1 MEIEEIK
8 KIYSGYSNIY
18 DLIFKRFFYPR
29 QRHVIESLNIQPQQ
43 RLLDVG
49 VGTGLTLDLY
59 PQHCYVTGI
68 DLSSKML
75 QKAGKKVQKNGY
87 PHIDLLEM
95 DATHLTFPDNTFDYV
110 VATFVMSV
118 VPDPIRVLSEMKRV
132 TKKDGKII
140 IVNHFLSK
148 NRFLAK
154 IEEFISP
161 LCTKIGWRSDLPL
174 DYLVEEGGLDI
185 DMKYKMRKLDLWKVV
200 LATNNKD

>member
-1 MEIEEIK
+1 METEEIK
-8 KIYSGYSNIY
+8 KIYSSYSSIY

-29 QRHVIESLNIQPQQ
+29 QRYVIESLNIQPQQ

-59 PQHCYVTGI
+59 PRHCNVTGI
-68 DLSSKML
+68 DLSADML
-75 QKAGKKVQKNGY
+75 RKAGKKVKTNGF
-87 PHIDLLEM
+87 HHVNLLEM
-95 DATHLTFPDNTFDYV
+95 DATHLAFSDNTFDYV

-132 TKKDGKII
+132 NKKDGKII
-140 IVNHFLSK
+140 IVNHFLSQ

-174 DYLVEEGGLDI
+174 DHLVKEGGLDI
-185 DMKYKMRKLDLWKVV
+185 DMKYKMKRLDLWKVV